1 MDEMRILSPTAIL
14 GYGFPMESFEEGMKR
29 KPHIIAVDA
38 GSTDPGPYYLGAGI
52 SFTDRNAVKRD
63 LAIMLPAALKANIPL
78 VIGSAGGCGADSHLN
93 WNVDIIK
100 EIAAE
105 QGLHFKMAVISAE
118 IKHETVKAKLAQGKV
133 HPLHSVPEVDAADVD
148 ESVRIVAQM
157 GPEPFIKALDQGAQ
171 VVIAGRAYD
180 PAVFACLAIKEG
192 MDPGLA
198 THVGKILECAA
209 IAATPGSGSDCMFG
223 ILRQDS
229 FELMPLSP
237 IRKCTTLSVAAHT
250 LYEKS
255 NPTSLPGPGG
265 TLDLTQ
271 TTFEQA
277 SENSVLVKGS
287 RFVPTEGYFVK
298 LEGVK
303 KIGYR
308 TVSFA
313 ATRDPIMIAE
323 MSNVVEEVKRKVR
336 SNFVDLKDFFLDFK
350 LYGHNGVMGIFK
362 GMEPGH
368 SFEVG
373 IIIEAVAQTQELAST
388 ICGFARSTMLHY
400 GYKGRKSTAGN
411 LAFPFSP
418 SDFKVGEVYEFNL
431 YHLMEVDD
439 PYECFPIS
447 MLDL

>member
-223 ILRQDS
+223 ILRRIGHG
-229 FELMPLSP
+229 FHPGLHHLGIHHAHHRIHHLRIGHGGHP
-237 IRKCTTLSVAAHT
+237 VAHALAPVAH
-250 LYEKS
+250 
-255 NPTSLPGPGG
+255 GG
-265 TLDLTQ
+265 HLRRGLGH
-271 TTFEQA
+271 A
-277 SENSVLVKGS
+277 
-287 RFVPTEGYFVK
+287 
-298 LEGVK
+298 
-303 KIGYR
+303 GYR
-308 TVSFA
+308 HLQHRRNRGGHQGFTELHGCLQIVESGKLNTIRWRQKVGIRDTARQPFLLGTA
-313 ATRDPIMIAE
+313 AT
-323 MSNVVEEVKRKVR
+323 S
-336 SNFVDLKDFFLDFK
+336 
-350 LYGHNGVMGIFK
+350 GHHRRG
-362 GMEPGH
+362 
-368 SFEVG
+368 
-373 IIIEAVAQTQELAST
+373 
-388 ICGFARSTMLHY
+388 
-400 GYKGRKSTAGN
+400 
-411 LAFPFSP
+411 
-418 SDFKVGEVYEFNL
+418 
-431 YHLMEVDD
+431 
-439 PYECFPIS
+439 
-447 MLDL
+447 